1 MPESRGRKLE
11 LQRSRAPTFCQSP
24 ALLVFP
30 AESGLQCMGFH
41 PKKGHQSPSGWQRP
55 PAPLA
60 APSVLRS
67 LHSSGREVGLTAL
80 GDTGESHCFLVLGK
94 VRCNPVKILFLLGKD
109 CCLCFFTGALVP
121 FSLSRK
127 HSETSCPASSFPS
140 PPCPLETCF
149 GPHRT

>member
-1 MPESRGRKLE
+1 MPVTSSACFPSRVWASVHGVPSQE
-11 LQRSRAPTFCQSP
+11 GPSEPIW
-24 ALLVFP
+24 V
-30 AESGLQCMGFH
+30 AEASCPRRRPFWGASC
-41 PKKGHQSPSGWQRP
+41 PCSPS
-55 PAPLA
+55 
-60 APSVLRS
+60 LRS
-67 LHSSGREVGLTAL
+67 LHSSGREVGLTAR

-127 HSETSCPASSFPS
+127 HSETSCPVSSFPS